1 MKKEAEMKLVENR
14 ADYKAAYSGENLLK
28 KELYSRYVEH
38 IKSLVALPNEY
49 FSLFYKQPL
58 EVFLAIYQVVG
69 TSTIKQQLQAVVD
82 ALKLRRSYILP
93 IGSKPEDIGKEKDVW
108 TYAIFVAALLY
119 RLPNLSEFEVTYK
132 DKSDQHVKWNPYH
145 SLIPQGSLYTIKKL
159 PTRGHGLMPITLLSL
174 IFNHSCL
181 NWLYNNN
188 EAFNTVL
195 ELSTTPDINSPLGR
209 LVINSHH
216 QITTENSL
224 ESCGKELYETVKRA
238 INNIIDSTD
247 KIHLYICATSKGYAL
262 AIPDIFKYFGS
273 QNNIDWKT
281 LQTDFLSS
289 QYHKNSTSE
298 KVTFPGLG
306 KREAIFLI
314 EYEY

>member
-1 MKKEAEMKLVENR
+1 MKLIENR
-14 ADYKAAYSGENLLK
+14 VDGKTAYSGEVLLK
-28 KELYSRYVEH
+28 EDIYYHYIEQ

-108 TYAIFVAALLY
+108 TYTVFVAALLY
-119 RLPNLSEFEVTYK
+119 KLPNLSEFEVIYK
-132 DKSDQHVKWNPYH
+132 DKYDRHIKWNLYH
-145 SLIPQGSLYTIKKL
+145 GPIPQGSIYTVKKL
-159 PTRGHGLMPITLLSL
+159 PACGHNLMPISLLSF

-181 NWLYNNN
+181 NWLYDNN
-188 EAFNTVL
+188 EAFNTML
-195 ELSTTPDINSPLGR
+195 KLSAVPDINSPLGQ
-209 LVINSHH
+209 LIINSHH
-216 QITTENSL
+216 QTSTEDSIKNW
-224 ESCGKELYETVKRA
+224 GKELYGTIKKS
-238 INNIIDSTD
+238 INKKTDSTN
-247 KIHLYICATSKGYAL
+247 KIHLYICETSKGHAL

-281 LQTDFLSS
+281 VETDFLSS
-289 QYHKNSTSE
+289 QCYKNSTNE
-298 KVTFPGLG
+298 KMTFPGLG
-306 KREAIFLI
+306 KREIIFLI
-314 EYEY
+314 ENTD